1 MHSHQLQPVCTMNVL
16 NVTELCALEIV
27 KMIKLMLCVFYHRF
41 STPSAM
47 HAIFLALWLVDI
59 PVNMMWQ
66 VCISVG
72 TGTQPFPLTG

>member
-1 MHSHQLQPVCTMNVL
+1 MNVL

-27 KMIKLMLCVFYHRF
+27 EMIKLMLCVFYHRF

-47 HAIFLALWLVDI
+47 HAIFLVLWIADI

-66 VCISVG
+66 VCLYFCWDGHPALSPDRVR
-72 TGTQPFPLTG
+72 LVSWRL